1 MGIELPVVN
10 RERMCRQGC
19 CTICT
24 GKIVNEISEGVRGK
38 VKQDAPLGLLKD
50 FREKGM
56 FHCSFFL
63 ISYIVTILSIKMKL
77 ISMIIS

>member
-24 GKIVNEISEGVRGK
+24 GKIVNEISQGVRGK

-50 FREKGM
+50 FREKGDELYCDVIYYYVIM
-56 FHCSFFL
+56 IYVYFHIHQL
-63 ISYIVTILSIKMKL
+63 Y
-77 ISMIIS
+77 